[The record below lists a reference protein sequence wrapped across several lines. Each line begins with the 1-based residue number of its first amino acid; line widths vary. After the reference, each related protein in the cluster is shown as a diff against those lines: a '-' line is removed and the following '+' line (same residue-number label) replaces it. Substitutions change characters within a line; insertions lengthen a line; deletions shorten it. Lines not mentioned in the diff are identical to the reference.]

1 MRAAVFSV
9 TERGAELS
17 RRVSAALSERWEV
30 KRFCFER
37 YPSEGAETFS
47 HLSEAVAELFP
58 EYDALIFIC
67 ACGIAVRA
75 TAPLIR
81 SKQTDPAVVVMDD
94 GGKFAVSLLSGHI
107 GGANRLAE
115 HIAEKVGAQAVITT
129 ATDIGGKFSPD
140 SFAAA
145 NNLYFSDFSA
155 AKEIAAAVLRGE
167 KIGLRSDYE
176 CAALPAEIAFSDSG
190 KYGICISRDMLSKPF
205 AVTLNMAPKNIVLG
219 VGCRKGAEYRQLD
232 NFIGSAL
239 SAAGIP
245 RECVCEIAT
254 IDRKA
259 DEPCI
264 NRLCE
269 TLGVPLKIYT
279 AAQLAAVEGDF
290 SRSEFVKK
298 TVGVDNVCERSAA
311 ADGGRIILKKT
322 AADGVT
328 AAAAE
333 RNVLIDFSRKQ
344 E

>member
-37 YPSEGAETFS
+37 YPSDGAETFS
-47 HLSEAVAELFP
+47 RLSDAVAELFH

-94 GGKFAVSLLSGHI
+94 GGKFAISLLSGHI

-115 HIAEKVGAQAVITT
+115 RVAEKVGAQAVITT

-145 NNLYFSDFSA
+145 NNLYFSDYSA

-176 CAALPAEIAFSDSG
+176 CACLPAGITFSDSG
-190 KYGICISRDMLSKPF
+190 KYGICISHNMSSKPF
-205 AVTLNMAPKNIVLG
+205 AVTLNAAPKNIVLG
-219 VGCRKGAEYRQLD
+219 VGCRKGTEYGQLD

-245 RECVCEIAT
+245 RECVCGVAT

-269 TLGVPLKIYT
+269 TLGVPLIIYT
-279 AAQLAAVEGDF
+279 AAQLAAVAGDF

-311 ADGGRIILKKT
+311 AGGGRIILKKT
-322 AADGVT
+322 AADGMT